1 MPTNTRRTFLK
12 STLGASAV
20 IAVHA
25 ARDSRAV
32 TTETARTP
40 QQAAADARRPSRI
53 RFAAIGLNHGHI
65 NGLTQT
71 VMAGGGELVW
81 VHAAEPDLLAA
92 FQKRF
97 PQVRAARGVQ
107 EVLDDASIHLV
118 VSASIPNERAALAV
132 DVMQHGKDIL
142 LDKPAVTTLDQ
153 LAEVRRVQ
161 AATRRIVGVLYGR
174 LESRSATRAGELVKA
189 GAIGRVVQ
197 TLGLGPHRL
206 DPPTR
211 PAWTFER
218 KRYGGILC
226 DLASHQCDQFLYL
239 TGSTQAEVVAAQ
251 VGNVRYRQYPEL
263 EDFGDATVRGDG
275 GTGYMRVDW
284 LSPDGLATWGDT
296 RLTIMGTDGYIELRS
311 NTDIAGRPGGHHLF
325 LVDQKETRHIDCS
338 QIVPPF
344 STRFVDDVLHRTE
357 TSMPQEGVF
366 MATDLAL
373 RAQDQARRI
382 DWPTPG

>member
-1 MPTNTRRTFLK
+1 MPTHTRRAFLE
-12 STLGASAV
+12 STIGASAAM
-20 IAVHA
+20 AVPA
-25 ARDSRAV
+25 APDGRAV
-32 TTETARTP
+32 TSDTTRTRR
-40 QQAAADARRPSRI
+40 QAPSANRPPRI

-97 PQVRAARGVQ
+97 PQARAARSVQ

-118 VSASIPNERAALAV
+118 VSASIPDERAALAV

-153 LAEVRRVQ
+153 LADVRRVQ
-161 AATRRIVGVLYGR
+161 AATSRIVGVLYGR

-218 KRYGGILC
+218 TRYGGILC

-239 TGSTQAEVVAAQ
+239 TGSTQADVVAAQ
-251 VGNVRYRQYPEL
+251 VGNVRYRQYPGL
-263 EDFGDATVRGDG
+263 EDFGDAIVRGDG

-284 LSPDGLATWGDT
+284 LSPDGLTTWGDT
-296 RLTIMGTDGYIELRS
+296 RLTIMGTDGYIEIRS

-325 LVDQKETRHIDCS
+325 LVDQQQTRHIDCS
-338 QIVPPF
+338 QVVPPF
-344 STRFVDDVLHRTE
+344 SGRFVDDVLDRTE
-357 TSMPQEGVF
+357 TSMPQRAVF
-366 MATDLAL
+366 LATELAL
-373 RAQDQARRI
+373 RAQDQARRLEG
-382 DWPTPG
+382 PAQG